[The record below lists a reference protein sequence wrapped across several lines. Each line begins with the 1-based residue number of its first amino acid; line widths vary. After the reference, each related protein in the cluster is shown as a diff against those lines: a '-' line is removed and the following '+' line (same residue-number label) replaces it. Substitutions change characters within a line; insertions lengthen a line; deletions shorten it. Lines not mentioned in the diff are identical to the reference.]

1 MTLTEAYEALMK
13 MPQKNRMADF
23 KEACRKEPRKKP
35 SDAKVAGSAG
45 DMLGEIFP
53 APSQEIL
60 TVITGDA

>member
-13 MPQKNRMADF
+13 MPQKNRMPGY
-23 KEACRKEPRKKP
+23 KEAGRKEQRKEP
-35 SDAKVAGSAG
+35 KVAGCAG

>member
-13 MPQKNRMADF
+13 MPQKNRMPDY
-23 KEACRKEPRKKP
+23 KEAGRKEPRKEP
-35 SDAKVAGSAG
+35 KVTGFTG